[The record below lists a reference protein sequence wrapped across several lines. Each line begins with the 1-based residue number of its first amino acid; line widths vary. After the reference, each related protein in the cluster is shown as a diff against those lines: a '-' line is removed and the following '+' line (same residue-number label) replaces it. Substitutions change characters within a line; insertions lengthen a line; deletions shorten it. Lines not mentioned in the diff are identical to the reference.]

1 MDRIL
6 VRTLPNMKCWH
17 FCVNYKKRQTLRAGS
32 FKTANWWQNPSF
44 SLQYHSSLCRHFETP
59 KIANQICQQFSLLN
73 TVRAKCS
80 TSKHTRIK
88 FQLRCT
94 TKKISSWKGWTIYWL
109 SILMNNWKILTLK
122 KFMLSMRSFGT
133 GCILSMGKRLLP
145 TL

>member
-1 MDRIL
+1 MDQIL

-17 FCVNYKKRQTLRAGS
+17 FCVNYKKKQTLRAGR

-44 SLQYHSSLCRHFETP
+44 SLQYHSSLCRHSETP

-73 TVRAKCS
+73 SVRAKCS
-80 TSKHTRIK
+80 TSKPTCIK
-88 FQLRCT
+88 FQLRST
-94 TKKISSWKGWTIYWL
+94 TKKISSWKSWMIYWL
-109 SILMNNWKILTLK
+109 SILMKNWKILTLK